1 MFFSF
6 TKSKLRLDLGLDMIS
21 ELPLRPCLLSHIVI
35 HLPVQ
40 QMSEEQSYCKSV
52 AKKQQQQAQLSK
64 LPRHHPLLREP
75 HSDEGCF
82 FFKSISNSYSTRLQS
97 HYYYDDDH

>member
-1 MFFSF
+1 M
-6 TKSKLRLDLGLDMIS
+6 DMTNGT
-21 ELPLRPCLLSHIVI
+21 PLKPSLQLHIVI
-35 HLPVQ
+35 SLPVQ

-52 AKKQQQQAQLSK
+52 AKKQQQQAQLIK

-82 FFKSISNSYSTRLQS
+82 QINS
-97 HYYYDDDH
+97 